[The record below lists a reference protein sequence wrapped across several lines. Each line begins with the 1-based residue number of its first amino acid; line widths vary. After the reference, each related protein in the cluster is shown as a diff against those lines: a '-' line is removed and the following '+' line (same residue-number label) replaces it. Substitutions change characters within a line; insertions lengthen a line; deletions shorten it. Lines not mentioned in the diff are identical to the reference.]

1 MATAGTRRRGPRGL
15 DRRLRG
21 SNRTW
26 TLKTKTR
33 RGCGWQV
40 GAPEGRGAAVRIA
53 QDSVHGGP
61 EHALITSLQGRLEF

>member
-21 SNRTW
+21 SKRTW

-40 GAPEGRGAAVRIA
+40 GAPEGRGAAVRMPRTV
-53 QDSVHGGP
+53 STGGP